1 MHRLFR
7 SALWL
12 GAAVLLALGFSVAEA
27 AERNI
32 ALFPGND
39 RPRFDYPVIK
49 GSTVDA
55 CMASRHATDR
65 GIPKGFQRNRSAR

>member
-1 MHRLFR
+1 MHRLIR
-7 SALWL
+7 TALWL
-12 GAAVLLALGFSVAEA
+12 CAAVFFALGFSVAEA

-32 ALFPGND
+32 TLIPGND
-39 RPRFDYPVIK
+39 LPGFNYSVIK
-49 GSTVDA
+49 GSIIDA